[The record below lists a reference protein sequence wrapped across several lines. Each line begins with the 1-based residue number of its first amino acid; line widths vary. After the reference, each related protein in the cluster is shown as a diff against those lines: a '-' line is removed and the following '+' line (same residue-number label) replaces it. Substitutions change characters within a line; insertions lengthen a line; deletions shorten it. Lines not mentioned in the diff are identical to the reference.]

1 MKCSTVDIYSLVQKL
16 IPKLTR
22 NDVVNI
28 QFNIS
33 AYWFKPQAITAWILE
48 KQYKV
53 PCVQRLWVNKH
64 DYVINRST
72 LLTLE
77 MHLNV
82 MITATHGGYGYISSK
97 LDQLLI

>member
-1 MKCSTVDIYSLVQKL
+1 MNKFTLVVSMKCSTVDIYSLVQKL

-22 NDVVNI
+22 ND
-28 QFNIS
+28 
-33 AYWFKPQAITAWILE
+33 
-48 KQYKV
+48 V

-82 MITATHGGYGYISSK
+82 MIIATRGGYGYIR
-97 LDQLLI
+97 I